1 MALLLINMEPIRAD
15 WQARPPSVHMPD
27 DGCGRGGKAR
37 SIRLKGSADIVGKPA
52 PISAK
57 VAPIAHQPPA
67 SPPTP
72 CPSATHSLGSM
83 DGEMKW
89 VGGWRGIF
97 CSVHASNTKTH
108 TILKT
113 AKTHLARIPHT
124 HTHTYTTGSHG
135 PQQADTFKPVLFSP
149 HEFARMG
156 GVRRSH
162 YACLL

>member
-15 WQARPPSVHMPD
+15 CQARPPSVHMPD
-27 DGCGRGGKAR
+27 VGGKAR

-52 PISAK
+52 RISAK
-57 VAPIAHQPPA
+57 VAPIARQPSA

-72 CPSATHSLGSM
+72 CPSATRSLGSM

-108 TILKT
+108 NPQNSEDTSD
-113 AKTHLARIPHT
+113 AHSVHART
-124 HTHTYTTGSHG
+124 HTHAHNRQPWTAVG
-135 PQQADTFKPVLFSP
+135 
-149 HEFARMG
+149 
-156 GVRRSH
+156 
-162 YACLL
+162 